1 MNAKK
6 NRQPVAFPSLGK
18 PGPSLFQGLEKSTR
32 DFPSPGKTSASLF
45 QSLETFF
52 PRATAYPGV
61 PAAGHVR
68 ERPLL
73 RPEQNFSERHLQCVW
88 ANDELRPTAL
98 LTARG
103 ERIEVESPGVWNLEA
118 GPDFLGAA
126 LRLGPERRRVTGDVE
141 IHIHPADWQ
150 AHGHGDDPRYERVRF
165 HVTFFPGTPAR
176 AALPAGMVEIPLRDA
191 LATNPRFAFEGID
204 LTSYPHGVRSPT
216 PPCGAALQSWSP
228 DDREALLAAAGEE
241 CLRRRVERLAHA
253 ITERGAEQIVF
264 EEVMAALG
272 YKHNQ
277 AAFRKL
283 AEVVPLAT
291 LRAEAGA
298 DADLAFALLAGG
310 AGMLPQQ
317 LSAKFDNEARG
328 VARRWWDAWWM
339 RRERF
344 AEGALTPAHWRLAG
358 IRPLNHPLR
367 RLAAAAAL
375 FTASR
380 SLAEVWTGLAGKV
393 PDNCLTQ
400 ARQHLLAASH
410 PFWDFRLTLASKRT
424 AKPVAL
430 IGAARADVI
439 LINDFVPF
447 LAARGCGTPFAKDLL
462 AQLPVE
468 QDNAVL
474 RETAFALFGRDAP
487 NSLLRDGLRRQG
499 LLQIFHD
506 YCLNDRSRCATCPLP
521 AMLQK

>member
-1 MNAKK
+1 MQTEQQ
-6 NRQPVAFPSLGK
+6 NRLPFSLG
-18 PGPSLFQGLEKSTR
+18 T
-32 DFPSPGKTSASLF
+32 TSAVSPDRGPAAAGVRVC
-45 QSLETFF
+45 F
-52 PRATAYPGV
+52 PRAAAYPGI

-68 ERPLL
+68 ERPPLW
-73 RPEQNFSERHLQCVW
+73 PEQHFSERHLQCVW
-88 ANDELRPTAL
+88 ADDELRPPSL
-98 LTARG
+98 LTAQG
-103 ERIEVESPGVWNLEA
+103 ERVAVESPGVWNLEA

-150 AHGHGDDPRYERVRF
+150 AHGHSADPRYEHVRF
-165 HVTFFPGTPAR
+165 HVTFFPGTPATK
-176 AALPAGMVEIPLRDA
+176 LPAGVVEISLREA
-191 LATNPRFAFEGID
+191 LAAQPRFAFESID

-216 PPCGAALQSWSP
+216 PPCGVALRSWTP

-241 CLRRRVERLAHA
+241 RLRRRAERLARDIA
-253 ITERGAEQIVF
+253 ERGAEQVVF

-277 AAFRKL
+277 AALRRL

-291 LRAEAGA
+291 LRVEAGG
-298 DADLAFALLAGG
+298 DGDLAFALLAGA
-310 AGMLPQQ
+310 AGLLPQQ
-317 LSAKFDNEARG
+317 LAAKLDDEARAA
-328 VARRWWDAWWM
+328 ARRWWDAWWK

-358 IRPLNHPLR
+358 LRPLNQPLR

-375 FTASR
+375 FTVER
-380 SLAEVWTGLAGKV
+380 PLAEAWAGLAGSM
-393 PDNCLTQ
+393 PGDCL
-400 ARQHLLAASH
+400 ARAQQQLLAARH
-410 PFWDFRLTLASKRT
+410 PFWDFRLTLAGKRA
-424 AKPVAL
+424 AKPAAL
-430 IGAARADVI
+430 VGEARADAI
-439 LINDFVPF
+439 LINVFVPF
-447 LAARGCGTPFAKDLL
+447 LAARGCTMPFTKELL

-521 AMLQK
+521 AMLRK

>member
-1 MNAKK
+1 MKK
-6 NRQPVAFPSLGK
+6 IRQPIDFPCLGK
-18 PGPSLFQGLEKSTR
+18 TGPALFQGLEKPAR
-32 DFPSPGKTSASLF
+32 KFPILGKSAPRLF
-45 QSLETFF
+45 QALETFF
-52 PRATAYPGV
+52 PRAAAYPGL

-68 ERPLL
+68 ERPPL

-88 ANDELRPTAL
+88 ADDELRPAML

-103 ERIEVESPGVWNLEA
+103 ERVEVESPGVWNLEA

-141 IHIHPADWQ
+141 IHIHPGDWQ
-150 AHGHGDDPRYERVRF
+150 AHGHGADPRYERVRF
-165 HVTFFPGTPAR
+165 HVTFFPG
-176 AALPAGMVEIPLRDA
+176 AAAGATMPAGIVEIVLRDA
-191 LATNPRFAFEGID
+191 LAANPRFAFESID

-216 PPCGAALQSWSP
+216 PPCGVALQGWSP

-241 CLRRRVERLAHA
+241 RLRRRAERLARA
-253 ITERGAEQIVF
+253 IDERGADQIVF

-291 LRAEAGA
+291 LRAEAGG
-298 DADLAFALLAGG
+298 DADLAFALLAGA
-310 AGMLPQQ
+310 AGLLPQQ
-317 LSAKFDNEARG
+317 LAVKFDDET
-328 VARRWWDAWWM
+328 RRAVRHWWDAWWK

-344 AEGALTPAHWRLAG
+344 AEGALTAAHWRLAG

-375 FTASR
+375 FTAPS
-380 SLAEVWTGLAGKV
+380 SPAESWAGLVEKAAGDCLAH
-393 PDNCLTQ
+393 
-400 ARQHLLAASH
+400 ARQQLLAASH
-410 PFWDFRLTLASKRT
+410 PFWDFRLTLAGKRR
-424 AKPVAL
+424 AKAL
-430 IGAARADVI
+430 ALLGEARADAI

-447 LAARGCGTPFAKDLL
+447 LAARGCGAASAQALL
-462 AQLPVE
+462 AELPVE

-487 NSLLRDGLRRQG
+487 CALLRDGLRRQG
-499 LLQIFHD
+499 LLQIYHD

-521 AMLQK
+521 ALLRK

>member
-1 MNAKK
+1 MQPK
-6 NRQPVAFPSLGK
+6 NKRPADAFPSLGK
-18 PGPSLFQGLEKSTR
+18 HTPPLFQALENY
-32 DFPSPGKTSASLF
+32 FPHA
-45 QSLETFF
+45 
-52 PRATAYPGV
+52 AAYPGV
-61 PAAGHVR
+61 PLAGHIR
-68 ERPLL
+68 ERPPL

-88 ANDELRPTAL
+88 ADDELRPTAL

-103 ERIEVESPGVWNLEA
+103 ERVEVESPGVWNREA

-150 AHGHGDDPRYERVRF
+150 AHGHSADPRYERVRF
-165 HVTFFPGTPAR
+165 HVTFFTSTPAMT
-176 AALPAGMVEIPLRDA
+176 LPAGMVEIPLRDA
-191 LATNPRFAFEGID
+191 LAANPRFAFEGID
-204 LTSYPHGVRSPT
+204 LTAYPHGIRSPA
-216 PPCGAALQSWSP
+216 PPCGIALQNWSP

-241 CLRRRVERLAHA
+241 RLRRRAERLARA
-253 ITERGAEQIVF
+253 IAERGAEQIIY

-283 AEVVPLAT
+283 AEAVPLVT
-291 LRAEAGA
+291 LRAEAGG
-298 DADLAFALLAGG
+298 DADLAFTLFAGV
-310 AGMLPQQ
+310 AGLLPQQ
-317 LSAKFDNEARG
+317 LSAKLDDEARTT
-328 VARRWWDAWWM
+328 ARRWWDTWWK

-344 AEGALTPAHWRLAG
+344 AKGALTPAHWRLAG

-375 FTASR
+375 FMAPR
-380 SLAEVWTGLAGKV
+380 VLADEWIALAEKFPG
-393 PDNCLTQ
+393 DCLER
-400 ARQHLLAASH
+400 ARQCLLAASH
-410 PFWDFRLTLASKRT
+410 PFWDYRLTLAGKRG
-424 AKPVAL
+424 AKTVAL
-430 IGAARADVI
+430 IGAARADAI

-447 LAARGCGTPFAKDLL
+447 LAARGCGTPFAKELL

-506 YCLNDRSRCATCPLP
+506 YCLNDRSRCATCPFP
-521 AMLQK
+521 AMLRK

>member
-1 MNAKK
+1 MKAKMR
-6 NRQPVAFPSLGK
+6 RQPVAFPSLGRT
-18 PGPSLFQGLEKSTR
+18 PPPLFQASEKAVR
-32 DFPSPGKTSASLF
+32 NFPIPGKTDGPTF

-52 PRATAYPGV
+52 PRAAAYPGLPV
-61 PAAGHVR
+61 SGHVR
-68 ERPLL
+68 ERPPL

-88 ANDELRPTAL
+88 ADDELRPTAL
-98 LTARG
+98 LTTHG
-103 ERIEVESPGVWNLEA
+103 ERVEVESPGVWNLEA

-150 AHGHGDDPRYERVRF
+150 AHGHSDDPRYERVRF
-165 HVTFFPGTPAR
+165 HVTFFPGTSAL
-176 AALPAGMVEIPLRDA
+176 ALPAGTIEIPLRDV
-191 LATNPRFAFEGID
+191 LAANPRFAFEGID
-204 LTSYPHGVRSPT
+204 LSAYPHGIRSPA
-216 PPCGAALQSWSP
+216 PPCGIALQNWSP

-241 CLRRRVERLAHA
+241 RLRRRAKRLARA
-253 ITERGAEQIVF
+253 ITEHGAEQVVY

-291 LRAEAGA
+291 LSTEAAG
-298 DADLAFALLAGG
+298 DVDLAFALLAGT
-310 AGMLPQQ
+310 AGLLPQQ
-317 LSAKFDNEARG
+317 LPAKLDEEARAT
-328 VARRWWDAWWM
+328 ARRWWDAWWK

-344 AEGALTPAHWRLAG
+344 AEGALTSAHWQLAG
-358 IRPLNHPLR
+358 IRPLNQPLR

-375 FTASR
+375 FTTGS
-380 SLAEVWTGLAGKV
+380 SLAEVWAGLAEKAPG
-393 PDNCLTQ
+393 DCLAQ
-400 ARQHLLAASH
+400 ARQHLLAARH
-410 PFWDFRLTLASKRT
+410 PFWDFRLTLASKRS
-424 AKPVAL
+424 AKAVAL
-430 IGAARADVI
+430 LGEARADAI

-447 LAARGCGTPFAKDLL
+447 LAAGGCGTPFAKDLL

-521 AMLQK
+521 ALLRR

>member
-1 MNAKK
+1 M
-6 NRQPVAFPSLGK
+6 
-18 PGPSLFQGLEKSTR
+18 
-32 DFPSPGKTSASLF
+32 KTSSLNHPPSAML
-45 QSLETFF
+45 SLFF
-52 PRATAYPGV
+52 PRAAAYPGL
-61 PAAGHVR
+61 PAPGHVR
-68 ERPLL
+68 ERPPL

-88 ANDELRPTAL
+88 ADDDLRPTAL

-103 ERIEVESPGVWNLEA
+103 ERVEVESPGVWNLEA

-126 LRLGPERRRVTGDVE
+126 LRLGHERRRVTGDVE

-150 AHGHGDDPRYERVRF
+150 AHGHGADPRYERVRF
-165 HVTFFPGTPAR
+165 HVTFFPGTAA
-176 AALPAGMVEIPLRDA
+176 AALPAGVEEVPLRDA
-191 LATNPRFAFEGID
+191 LAANPHFAFESID

-216 PPCGAALQSWSP
+216 PPCGVALQSWSP
-228 DDREALLAAAGEE
+228 DDREGLLAAAGEE
-241 CLRRRVERLAHA
+241 RLRRRAERLARA
-253 ITERGAEQIVF
+253 IGECGAEQVVY

-283 AEVVPLAT
+283 AEVVPLAM
-291 LRAEAGA
+291 LRAEAGG
-298 DADLAFALLAGG
+298 DADLAFALLAGA
-310 AGMLPQQ
+310 AGLLPQQ
-317 LSAKFDNEARG
+317 LAAKLDDEARAA
-328 VARRWWDAWWM
+328 ARRWWDAWWK

-344 AEGALTPAHWRLAG
+344 AAGALTAAHWRLAG

-375 FTASR
+375 FVAPR
-380 SLAEVWTGLAGKV
+380 ALAEEWLELADKF
-393 PDNCLTQ
+393 PRDCLDR
-400 ARQHLLAASH
+400 AREHLLAARH
-410 PFWDFRLTLASKRT
+410 PFWDFRLTLGGKRA
-424 AKPVAL
+424 AKPAAL
-430 IGAARADVI
+430 IGEARADAI

-447 LAARGCGTPFAKDLL
+447 LAARDCGAPFAKDLL

-521 AMLQK
+521 TLLRR

>member
-1 MNAKK
+1 MK
-6 NRQPVAFPSLGK
+6 
-18 PGPSLFQGLEKSTR
+18 KSTAPQVR
-32 DFPSPGKTSASLF
+32 YAAVHHPPATMLDF
-45 QSLETFF
+45 FF
-52 PRATAYPGV
+52 PRAAAYPGV
-61 PAAGHVR
+61 LLTGHVR
-68 ERPLL
+68 ERPPLCS
-73 RPEQNFSERHLQCVW
+73 EQSFSERHLQCIW
-88 ANDELRPTAL
+88 ADDELRPTAL

-103 ERIEVESPGVWNLEA
+103 EAVEVESPGVWNREA

-126 LRLGPERRRVTGDVE
+126 LCLGPERRRVTGDVE

-150 AHGHGDDPRYERVRF
+150 AHGHSADPRYERVRF
-165 HVTFFPGTPAR
+165 HVTFFPGTPAT
-176 AALPAGMVEIPLRDA
+176 ALPPGTVEIPLRAA
-191 LATNPRFAFEGID
+191 LAANPRFAFESID
-204 LTSYPHGVRSPT
+204 LTAYPHGIRSSA
-216 PPCGAALQSWSP
+216 PPCGSALQNWMP

-241 CLRRRVERLAHA
+241 RLRRRAERLARA
-253 ITERGAEQIVF
+253 ITERGAEQVLF

-283 AEVVPLAT
+283 AEIVPLAT
-291 LRAEAGA
+291 LCAEAGGNS
-298 DADLAFALLAGG
+298 DLAFALLAGV
-310 AGMLPQQ
+310 AGLLPQQ
-317 LSAKFDNEARG
+317 LSAKLDDEARTT
-328 VARRWWDAWWM
+328 ARHWWDAWWK

-344 AEGALTPAHWRLAG
+344 AKGVLTPAHWRLAG

-375 FTASR
+375 FTTPRALADEWIE
-380 SLAEVWTGLAGKV
+380 LAEKF
-393 PDNCLTQ
+393 PSDCLER
-400 ARQHLLAASH
+400 ARQHLLAARH
-410 PFWDFRLTLASKRT
+410 PFWDHRLTLAGKRG
-424 AKPVAL
+424 AKAVAL
-430 IGAARADVI
+430 LGEARADAI

-447 LAARGCGTPFAKDLL
+447 LAAHGCPPTFAKELL

-474 RETAFALFGRDAP
+474 RETAFALFGRDVP

-521 AMLQK
+521 ALLRK